1 MLRLPKS
8 CLQLSW
14 VQTEARPRLRKGTTE
29 DLRKLSCTASEA
41 TRNHLPE
48 RVCPIAPEGSQHTEE
63 PHWPESALQSRPRK
77 RERLVHA
84 PSSARRQTVQPSHR
98 AFRRIAL

>member
-14 VQTEARPRLRKGTTE
+14 VQREARPRLRKGTTE
-29 DLRKLSCTASEA
+29 DSRKLSCTASEA
-41 TRNHLPE
+41 RRNHPPE
-48 RVCPIAPEGSQHTEE
+48 CVRPIAPEASRHTEE
-63 PHWPESALQSRPRK
+63 PHYPESTLQSQPRR

-84 PSSARRQTVQPSHR
+84 PSSARRQTVQPSRR
-98 AFRRIAL
+98 ASRRTA